1 MIVLK
6 QVESSMISHVGYD
19 EGAEVLR
26 IKFKRGD
33 AEYAYKNVSMRE
45 FTSLMKAK
53 SIGSHFHKHI
63 KKAYVSAKIPQGE

>member
-1 MIVLK
+1 MIHLR

-53 SIGSHFHKHI
+53 SLSPRASMTGPVMSL
-63 KKAYVSAKIPQGE
+63 V